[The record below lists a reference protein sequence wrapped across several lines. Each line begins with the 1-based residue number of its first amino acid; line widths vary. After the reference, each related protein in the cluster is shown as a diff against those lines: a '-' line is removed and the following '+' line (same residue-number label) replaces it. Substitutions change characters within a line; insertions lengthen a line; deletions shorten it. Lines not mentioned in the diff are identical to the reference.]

1 MSLKYILSFLVILC
15 LSSCL
20 SDQNNIEI
28 SESKYFK
35 DINVENINYDHPKF
49 EDLNKSDA
57 QKYYVDYSYNFI
69 QTSKFK
75 RHLNTI
81 GVLADTTNYEYI
93 KRLSYSYKKAGEHRK
108 AIHLMELAIEKETDK
123 DDKLTHIGYA
133 AWTYLYFYR
142 DYDRA
147 IAKVD
152 EILKKSNNDNG
163 IACHGEPCLL
173 LKGQALY
180 RQKKYSLALQAFQA
194 YQDYMSS
201 QEFDPM
207 DNLLVVFYKGRCL
220 SELNQVEEAEK
231 YFKHL
236 VRDNPLAE
244 AHFQL
249 AKLYSK
255 LQIPEKAKK
264 QLNLSEKAIQNGYT
278 FKEPYFERFDKTFQY
293 QIEEM
298 KNKF

>member
-1 MSLKYILSFLVILC
+1 MSLKYVFSFLLVLC
-15 LSSCL
+15 LSSCV
-20 SDQNNIEI
+20 SEQNNNES

-35 DINVENINYDHPKF
+35 DINVENISYNHSKF
-49 EDLNKSDA
+49 EDLKKSEA
-57 QKYYVDYSYNFI
+57 QKYYVDYSYNFL

-93 KRLSYSYKKAGEHRK
+93 KRLSYSYKKAGEHQK
-108 AIHLMELAIEKETDK
+108 AIHLMELAIEKETDE

-142 DYDRA
+142 DYGRA
-147 IAKVD
+147 ITKAND
-152 EILKKSNNDNG
+152 MLKKSNNDNG

-173 LKGQALY
+173 IKGQALY
-180 RQKKYSLALQAFQA
+180 RQEKYSQALQAFQA

-201 QEFDPM
+201 QEFNPM

-220 SELNQVEEAEK
+220 TELNQVEEAEK

-255 LQIPEKAKK
+255 LQIPEKAKI
-264 QLNLSEKAIQNGYT
+264 QLDLAENAIQKGYT
-278 FKEPYFERFDKTFQY
+278 LKEPYFERFDKTFQY
-293 QIEEM
+293 QIDEIRR
-298 KNKF
+298 KL